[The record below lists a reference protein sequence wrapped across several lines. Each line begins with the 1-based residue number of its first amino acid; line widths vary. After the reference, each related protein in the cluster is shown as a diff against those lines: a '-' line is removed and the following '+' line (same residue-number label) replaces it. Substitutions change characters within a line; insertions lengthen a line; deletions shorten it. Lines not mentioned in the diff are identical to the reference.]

1 MLRSIQYVVGQLTPV
16 EKIVEPIC
24 GLRPSKEATSKLLYN
39 KEVLLPKQYRKMIL
53 GIIYSS
59 ISEGRGSNELFFNEC
74 LGFVEYLLLLV
85 LSLVERTTTQPV
97 C

>member
-1 MLRSIQYVVGQLTPV
+1 
-16 EKIVEPIC
+16 
-24 GLRPSKEATSKLLYN
+24 
-39 KEVLLPKQYRKMIL
+39 MIL

-74 LGFVEYLLLLV
+74 LGFVEHLLLLV
-85 LSLVERTTTQPV
+85 LGLVERTTAQLV

>member
-1 MLRSIQYVVGQLTPV
+1 
-16 EKIVEPIC
+16 
-24 GLRPSKEATSKLLYN
+24 
-39 KEVLLPKQYRKMIL
+39 MIL

-59 ISEGRGSNELFFNEC
+59 ISEGRGSNELFFNEY

-85 LSLVERTTTQPV
+85 LGLVERTTAQLV